1 MGDGQRPGTASED
14 SALVPAHTYFLFPPL
29 LPFVLCVLQHL
40 LPPQVKEVG
49 RIGVELQTLFPIVP
63 LQKKK
68 KKSYVLVNDS
78 SVPPPEFNIP
88 NYFLNLFQH
97 FPGKLST

>member
-29 LPFVLCVLQHL
+29 LPLVLCVLQHL

-49 RIGVELQTLFPIVP
+49 RIGVELETLFPIVP

-68 KKSYVLVNDS
+68 NHTFWLMTVQYLHQ
-78 SVPPPEFNIP
+78 
-88 NYFLNLFQH
+88 NLTSLITF
-97 FPGKLST
+97 